1 MINGLKGNTDMP
13 PQSLDRP
20 LKKLPVAII
29 LPAVLSVVLFFLT
42 IFLLVLPTLESAL
55 MSQRRELVHELT
67 ETAWST
73 IRQYHQMQ
81 SRGQLSE
88 AEAQERAVAHLRQM
102 RYGPELK
109 DYFWINDMRPSIVMH
124 PYRQDL
130 EGKDVSDFADPT
142 GKRLFVECVR
152 VVREKRE
159 GFVDYQWQ
167 WKDDPNRIV
176 PKISYV
182 KGFLPWNW
190 VVGTGIYIDD
200 IQKEISSITK
210 QLTLVCL
217 GILVLVFILSAF
229 IIWQGI
235 KVENKR
241 KRSEDIARMQQEQL
255 YQAGKLATVG
265 TLAAGVA
272 HEINNP
278 VTAILL
284 NAPAL
289 RTLWQQMEEISESA
303 DRKENVP
310 DLHHRAPKLLDHI
323 EDCAVR
329 IRNIV
334 NELKDFSRL
343 SPPELNDEV
352 CINSA
357 VEKAA
362 ALTGNM
368 IKKSTDHFS
377 TALTDGLP
385 RFRGNKQKVEQVIVN
400 LLVNACQAAGDNKP
414 RITVSTSYD
423 ENAHIIS
430 ASVEDTGVG
439 IPDEVMKRVKDPFFT
454 TKQSSGSM
462 GLGLAISDRIMKDHG
477 GTLNFTAG
485 PSEGTMAVISFPVN

>member
-1 MINGLKGNTDMP
+1 M
-13 PQSLDRP
+13 
-20 LKKLPVAII
+20 
-29 LPAVLSVVLFFLT
+29 
-42 IFLLVLPTLESAL
+42 
-55 MSQRRELVHELT
+55 
-67 ETAWST
+67 
-73 IRQYHQMQ
+73 
-81 SRGQLSE
+81 
-88 AEAQERAVAHLRQM
+88 
-102 RYGPELK
+102 
-109 DYFWINDMRPSIVMH
+109 
-124 PYRQDL
+124 
-130 EGKDVSDFADPT
+130 
-142 GKRLFVECVR
+142 
-152 VVREKRE
+152 
-159 GFVDYQWQ
+159 
-167 WKDDPNRIV
+167 
-176 PKISYV
+176 
-182 KGFLPWNW
+182 
-190 VVGTGIYIDD
+190 
-200 IQKEISSITK
+200 
-210 QLTLVCL
+210 TLVCL